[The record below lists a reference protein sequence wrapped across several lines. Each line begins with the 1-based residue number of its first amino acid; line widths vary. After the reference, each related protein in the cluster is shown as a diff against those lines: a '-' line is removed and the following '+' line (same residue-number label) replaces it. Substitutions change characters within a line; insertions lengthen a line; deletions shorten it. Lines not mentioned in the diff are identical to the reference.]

1 MVHSIILKD
10 GSEWAC
16 EGPRDSK
23 GGYGIF
29 SRRRDGTWEQHTGTS
44 QTPYFKTPA
53 QLSAY
58 VHKNYF
64 TADFDKLPRMV
75 GNDW

>member
-1 MVHSIILKD
+1 MKHSIILKD

-16 EGPRDSK
+16 D
-23 GGYGIF
+23 
-29 SRRRDGTWEQHTGTS
+29 TGTS